1 MFLALLGTLR
11 TVLPKPN
18 LLIASYRYN
27 YATSTLSPDVILQ
40 CTQAFSNIEAA
51 LTEAGASMKDIVRV
65 RYLLPDRKD
74 FEKCFP
80 VMRQWLG
87 DVKPAAT
94 MMQVGLMEEE
104 MKIEIEVTAVKRH
117 SIVDQS

>member
-1 MFLALLGTLR
+1 
-11 TVLPKPN
+11 
-18 LLIASYRYN
+18 
-27 YATSTLSPDVILQ
+27 
-40 CTQAFSNIEAA
+40 
-51 LTEAGASMKDIVRV
+51 MKDIVRV

-104 MKIEIEVTAVKRH
+104 MKIEIEVTAIKRR
-117 SIVDQS
+117 